1 MLANYSYLKG
11 IVSQDLEDRT
21 KYTMTHHN
29 LIVQANQLYYQV
41 NIDTQSDSRANV
53 KLYYVDQLN
62 NNELL
67 TNLAKLG
74 NEGLFR
80 LDKLNQA
87 YRLDYFRSGIL
98 QIDYLKNSLVKSWQE
113 ISSLLDA
120 HIIRGTKIC
129 ILGESYDDTETRAV
143 VPYGLQL
150 KQQHSQLPPRG
161 IHDIHL
167 NQGNYNP
174 HSKDNGIY
182 QDGAIFIETP
192 NNSIKAF
199 FFMFD
204 EQSLNTDDSGN
215 PVDDE

>member
-1 MLANYSYLKG
+1 MLKNYTCVKG
-11 IVSQDLEDRT
+11 TVLEDLEDST
-21 KYTMTHHN
+21 KHTMTHHN
-29 LIVQANQLYYQV
+29 FIVQANQLDYQV
-41 NIDTQSDSRANV
+41 NIDIQSDSRANV

-98 QIDYLKNSLVKSWQE
+98 PVDYLKNTLAKSWQE
-113 ISSLLDA
+113 ISSLLDM

-129 ILGESYDDTETRAV
+129 ILGESYDDTETREV

>member
-21 KYTMTHHN
+21 KHTETHHN
-29 LIVQANQLYYQV
+29 LIVQANKLEYQV
-41 NIDTQSDSRANV
+41 NIDIQSDSRANV
-53 KLYYVDQLN
+53 KLFYIDQFG
-62 NNELL
+62 NELL
-67 TNLAKLG
+67 TNLDKLG
-74 NEGLFR
+74 DEGLFS
-80 LDKLNQA
+80 LDQLTHA
-87 YRLDYFRSGIL
+87 SRLDYLRSGIF
-98 QIDYLKNSLVKSWQE
+98 QIDYLKNTLAKSWQE
-113 ISSLLDA
+113 ISSLLDM

-161 IHDIHL
+161 IHNIHL

-192 NNSIKAF
+192 NNIFKAF

-204 EQSLNTDDSGN
+204 GQSLNTDDRGN
-215 PVDDE
+215 PIV

>member
-1 MLANYSYLKG
+1 MLKNYSCVKG
-11 IVSQDLEDRT
+11 IVLEDLEDRT
-21 KYTMTHHN
+21 KHTMTHHN
-29 LIVQANQLYYQV
+29 FIVQANKLDYQV
-41 NIDTQSDSRANV
+41 NIDIQSDSRANV

-74 NEGLFR
+74 DEGLFS
-80 LDKLNQA
+80 LDQLTHVS
-87 YRLDYFRSGIL
+87 RLDYLRSGIF
-98 QIDYLKNSLVKSWQE
+98 QIDYLKNTLAQSWQE
-113 ISSLLDA
+113 ISSLLDM
-120 HIIRGTKIC
+120 HIVRGTKIC

-204 EQSLNTDDSGN
+204 EQSLNTDDSGD

>member
-21 KYTMTHHN
+21 KHTETHHN
-29 LIVQANQLYYQV
+29 LIVQANKLDYQV
-41 NIDTQSDSRANV
+41 NIDIQSDSRANV

-74 NEGLFR
+74 DEGLFS
-80 LDKLNQA
+80 LDQLTHA
-87 YRLDYFRSGIL
+87 SRLDYLRSGIF
-98 QIDYLKNSLVKSWQE
+98 QIDYLKNTLAKSWQE
-113 ISSLLDA
+113 ISSLLDM

-129 ILGESYDDTETRAV
+129 ILGESYDDTETRSV

-204 EQSLNTDDSGN
+204 EQSLNTDDSVD